1 MPKTFSRPTLSLG
14 TVSLFVL
21 LALAGSASAQT
32 PPAPVA
38 SDAGA
43 ASTTINSS
51 AALPSQLQDFGAYV
65 DSARKTFDVPG
76 IAVAIVKD
84 GKVVMEQGFG
94 LREIGKP
101 DKVDAHTLF
110 AIASNTKAFTAAA
123 LQQLAEQGKLKMDDR
138 VIDHL
143 PWFRMSDPYV
153 THEMRIRDLLA
164 HRSGLSLG
172 AGDLLYWPPT
182 SYTTKEVVERLRD
195 VPIKNGFRSGY
206 AYDNILFAVATLV
219 IEQTSGQSYADYV
232 RTHLFQPVGMDESL
246 IDKTYLKPGM
256 DVATGHARANFK
268 NLEPVPPMA
277 WLNDP
282 GAGGIYASVHDLAKW
297 MNVQL
302 AGGVLPGQ
310 EKDGKPARLFSEDSQ
325 QQMWSMLT
333 PITIHQP
340 PIPELAP
347 LTPHFYGYGES
358 WFLSDYRNQRLVWHT
373 GGWPGMVS
381 RITLVPEL
389 HLGVVVLTNQESGA
403 AFNAVTYRVLDAYLK
418 SSQPAGAALTD
429 WVAVYDK
436 AVKQAE
442 SKSDTSF
449 ATHEKDRDKNSK
461 PSLAL
466 AKYAGTYRDPWYG
479 DVIISNEGGKLR
491 LRFSKTAQLIGT
503 LSPWQ
508 HDTFTVRWD
517 DRDLNADAFISFS
530 LDMDGHI
537 REVRMEPISP
547 LTDFSFDFQDLRLT
561 PINAGPSNTDGE

>member
-1 MPKTFSRPTLSLG
+1 MPKHHLFRHSLSLR

-21 LALAGSASAQT
+21 LALAGSAGAQT
-32 PPAPVA
+32 PPATA
-38 SDAGA
+38 STSDTGPALSNVA
-43 ASTTINSS
+43 AST
-51 AALPSQLQDFGAYV
+51 ALPSQLQDFGAYV
-65 DSARKTFDVPG
+65 DNARKTFDVPG

-123 LQQLAEQGKLKMDDR
+123 LQQLAEAGKLKMDDR

-182 SYTTKEVVERLRD
+182 SYTTKEVVEHLRY

-206 AYDNILFAVATLV
+206 AYDNILFSVATLV
-219 IEQTSGQSYADYV
+219 IEQASGQSYADYV

-256 DVATGHARANFK
+256 DVAMGHARANFK
-268 NLEPVPPMA
+268 DLEPVPPMA

-302 AGGVLPGQ
+302 AGGVLPGPG
-310 EKDGKPARLFSEDSQ
+310 KDGKPARLFSEDSQ

-333 PITIHQP
+333 PITIKQP

-381 RITLVPEL
+381 RITLLPEL

-403 AFNAVTYRVLDAYLK
+403 AFNAVTYRVLDAYLNLTQK
-418 SSQPAGAALTD
+418 TD

-442 SKSDTSF
+442 SKADGSF
-449 ATHEKDRDKNSK
+449 ATHEKARDKNGK
-461 PSLAL
+461 PSLPL
-466 AKYAGTYRDPWYG
+466 AQYAGTYRDPWYG

-517 DRDLNADAFISFS
+517 DRALNADAFISFS

-537 REVRMEPISP
+537 REARMEPISP
-547 LTDFSFDFQDLRLT
+547 LTDFSFDFQDLRLAPVKAESPET
-561 PINAGPSNTDGE
+561 AE

>member
-1 MPKTFSRPTLSLG
+1 MSQRFISPRLAG
-14 TVSLFVL
+14 CCALFVV
-21 LALAGSASAQT
+21 ANAWAQAPT
-32 PPAPVA
+32 AEPSTLPTTTYDIRQSVLPA
-38 SDAGA
+38 
-43 ASTTINSS
+43 
-51 AALPSQLQDFGAYV
+51 QLQDFGAYV

-153 THEMRIRDLLA
+153 TNEMRIRDLLA

-182 SYTTKEVVERLRD
+182 SYTTKDVVERLRN
-195 VPIKNGFRSGY
+195 VPIKNSFRSNY

-219 IEQTSGQSYADYV
+219 IEQASGQSYADYV
-232 RTHLFQPVGMDESL
+232 REHIFAPVGMDESL
-246 IDKTYLKPGM
+246 IDETYLKPGM
-256 DVATGHARANFK
+256 DVAMGHAKFDFK
-268 NLEPVPPMA
+268 DLKPVPPMA

-282 GAGGIYASVHDLAKW
+282 GAGGIYASVHDLSKW

-302 AGGVLPGQ
+302 AGGALPGTGT
-310 EKDGKPARLFSEDSQ
+310 DGKQARLFSEDSQ

-333 PITIHQP
+333 PITISKP

-347 LTPHFYGYGES
+347 LLPHFYGYGEG
-358 WFLSDYRNQRLVWHT
+358 WFLSDYRGQRLVWHT

-381 RITLVPEL
+381 RVTLVPEL

-403 AFNAVTYRVLDAYLK
+403 AFNAVTYRVLDAYLNPSHK
-418 SSQPAGAALTD
+418 TD

-436 AVKQAE
+436 AVEKAE
-442 SKSDTSF
+442 AKADDSF
-449 ATHEKDRDKNSK
+449 AAHAKARDQNSK
-461 PSLAL
+461 PSLPL

-479 DVIISNEGGKLR
+479 DVIVSNENGKLR
-491 LRFSKTAQLIGT
+491 LRFSKTAQLIGSMT
-503 LSPWQ
+503 PWQ
-508 HDTFTVRWD
+508 HNSFIVHWD
-517 DRDLNADAFISFS
+517 DRGLNADAFVDFV
-530 LDMDGHI
+530 LDADGGI
-537 REVRMEPISP
+537 REVRMQPVSP
-547 LTDFSFDFQDLRLT
+547 LTDFSFDFQDLRLA
-561 PINAGPSNTDGE
+561 PLNGDKSESQKD

>member
-1 MPKTFSRPTLSLG
+1 MLKRRSFHYSFFPGMASLC
-14 TVSLFVL
+14 
-21 LALAGSASAQT
+21 ALMVFAAAASAQT
-32 PPAPVA
+32 PATSVPAL
-38 SDAGA
+38 DAA
-43 ASTTINSS
+43 NKAPST
-51 AALPSQLQDFGAYV
+51 LPSQLQDFGAYV

-94 LREIGKP
+94 LREIGKSET
-101 DKVDAHTLF
+101 VDANTLF

-182 SYTTKEVVERLRD
+182 SYTTKEVVEHLRD

-219 IEQTSGQSYADYV
+219 IEQASGLSYADYV

-256 DVATGHARANFK
+256 DVATGHAKANFK

-302 AGGVLPGQ
+302 AGGALPGPG
-310 EKDGKPARLFSEDSQ
+310 KDGKPARLFSEDSQ
-325 QQMWSMLT
+325 EQMWSMLT
-333 PITIHQP
+333 PITIIKP

-347 LTPHFYGYGES
+347 LTPHFFGYGES
-358 WFLSDYRNQRLVWHT
+358 WFLSDYRSQRLVWHT

-403 AFNAVTYRVLDAYLK
+403 AFNAVTYRVLDAYLNP
-418 SSQPAGAALTD
+418 SQKTD
-429 WVAVYDK
+429 WVAVYGK
-436 AVKQAE
+436 AVKKAE
-442 SKSDTSF
+442 SKADDSF
-449 ATHEKDRDKNSK
+449 ATHEKARDKNRK
-461 PSLAL
+461 PSLSL
-466 AKYAGTYRDPWYG
+466 ANYAGTYRDPWYG
-479 DVIISNEGGKLR
+479 DVVISSEGGKLR

-508 HDTFTVRWD
+508 HDAFTVRWD
-517 DRDLNADAFISFS
+517 DRTLNADAFISFS

-537 REVRMEPISP
+537 REARMEPISP

-561 PINAGPSNTDGE
+561 PILKAEPE